1 MIASTLGG
9 TLLRDAQGWHWSDG
23 AREPRVRDLPVAA
36 VHGYRIQAQ
45 GGTRYVVVPMGRA
58 REEPEL
64 DWVRAGFAEGRYQ
77 RGPDVD
83 AGLRR
88 RELAGS
94 DDHRVTGRDAVYVPI
109 DDWDRW
115 ARSVVLGASW
125 EAEDEAAILDR
136 AKALGWTP

>member
-36 VHGYRIQAQ
+36 VHNYRIQAQ
-45 GGTRYVVVPMGRA
+45 GGARFVVVPLGRA
-58 REEPEL
+58 REEAAL
-64 DWVRAGFAEGRYQ
+64 DWVRAGLADGLYQ
-77 RGPDVD
+77 RGPDID

-88 RELAGS
+88 RDIVGS
-94 DDHRVTGRDAVYVPI
+94 EDHRVAGTDAVYVPH
-109 DDWDRW
+109 DDWSRW
-115 ARSVVLGASW
+115 ARSVVLDACW
-125 EAEDEAAILDR
+125 EAQDEAAILER